1 MNRKTEHGTTPPD
14 GKPQAEQPYWR
25 HDFPIDMKQDEYISR
40 RDFTR
45 FMVLIS
51 SAFAVGQV
59 WIVAQNYVRRCRGLP
74 PVQAIAR
81 MGELEVGK
89 YKIFHYPTETDPCVL
104 VRLSEKKFIAYDQ
117 ACTHLSCPLIPL
129 VNEGRFDCPCHK
141 GSFDM
146 ESGRPLYGP
155 PRRSLKGVNL
165 EIVGDQI
172 FAKGYV

>member
-1 MNRKTEHGTTPPD
+1 MNRKTEHGTISPD
-14 GKPQAEQPYWR
+14 GKPRADQPFWR

-51 SAFAVGQV
+51 SAFAFGQA
-59 WIVAQNYVRRCRGLP
+59 WIVAENYFRRRRGLL
-74 PVQAIAR
+74 PVQAIGR
-81 MGELEVGK
+81 TQQLEVGK
-89 YKIFHYPTETDPCVL
+89 FKIFHYPTEVETCVL
-104 VRLSEKKFIAYDQ
+104 VRLGEKKFVAYDQ
-117 ACTHLSCPLIPL
+117 ACTHLSCPVIPL
-129 VNEGRFDCPCHK
+129 VSEGRFDCPCHK

-155 PRRSLKGVNL
+155 PRRALRTVKL

-172 FAKGYV
+172 FAKGYL